1 VRPGRTVDLKVVTR
15 GYRGEETVRTVPVA
29 IPANARGTL
38 SLLVSDGARL
48 AQWEQR
54 EWRQAVDA
62 QSVDQLIR
70 VVNSSRKNNRIY
82 VRLIRPAPG
91 AVVDGE
97 TLPALPPSVLAVLE
111 TDRSGGRFAP
121 LRNAIVGAWE
131 FPTDHAVVGSR
142 LLTLDVEGD

>member
-1 VRPGRTVDLKVVTR
+1 M
-15 GYRGEETVRTVPVA
+15 
-29 IPANARGTL
+29 
-38 SLLVSDGARL
+38 
-48 AQWEQR
+48 
-54 EWRQAVDA
+54 DA

-82 VRLIRPAPG
+82 VRLIRSAPG

-111 TDRSGGRFAP
+111 ADKSGGSFSP

-142 LLTLDVEGD
+142 LLTLNVEGD